1 MCSRLIE
8 VVSQAKRF
16 EVGCALLIGAAA
28 TLLLHMTRGDV
39 DDKYRYQYRGL

>member
-8 VVSQAKRF
+8 AASHAKRF
-16 EVGCALLIGAAA
+16 ENGYALLIGAAA